1 MLLDSANST
10 IADYRVQIHDW
21 QEKEL
26 SRTPDTVAA
35 AVRKIGILAAKFLM
49 QIDKEA
55 ADEDAEVRGGGGG
68 GGGGGGAGSGNP
80 PKPIELR
87 RRWKALRFQV
97 QEMREMAYGM
107 LSGATLAQQQRS
119 ERELALEKE
128 ITGWKLKAKASEAE
142 VGRERVLTKM
152 LRRIFD
158 PTSNKM
164 RATLHVSGTKRE
176 KVYAEMD
183 KNKKWDVK
191 TGTTFTM
198 TCCKHCGKFFIE
210 GDSEWPFPCEF
221 GEEHETL
228 EDIVDVTGL

>member
-35 AVRKIGILAAKFLM
+35 AVRKIGIHAAKFLM
-49 QIDKEA
+49 HIEKEA
-55 ADEDAEVRGGGGG
+55 ADEDAEVRGGGGS
-68 GGGGGGAGSGNP
+68 GSP

-87 RRWKALRFQV
+87 RRWTALRFQV

-119 ERELALEKE
+119 EREMALEKE
-128 ITGWKLKAKASEAE
+128 ITAWKLKAKASEAE

-158 PTSNKM
+158 PTSKKM
-164 RATLHVSGTKRE
+164 RATLHISGTKRE

-183 KNKKWDVK
+183 KNKTWSVK

-210 GDSEWPFPCEF
+210 EDSEWPFPCEF

-228 EDIVDVTGL
+228 EDMIDVTGL